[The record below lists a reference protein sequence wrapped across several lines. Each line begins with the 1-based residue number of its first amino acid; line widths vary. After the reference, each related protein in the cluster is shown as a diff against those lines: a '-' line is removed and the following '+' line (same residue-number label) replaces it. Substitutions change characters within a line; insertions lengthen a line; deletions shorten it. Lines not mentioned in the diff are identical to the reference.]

1 MCYGGSIVARG
12 EQEERCVDW
21 VNKLFAQRKV
31 TNLGEDG
38 DWVFVKEAFETAKPN
53 PASSE
58 FPDFLFEGGFIEHFQ
73 VTSTIENSK
82 GSKFRIEQN
91 VFHQKCEENIKSMA
105 ASPFTHSGA
114 FSLTS
119 CPMEMKSPDSTYE
132 NYKKS
137 FQKNWSHHIDSRKAF
152 DQLGKSIFL
161 IEMVGN
167 PITIEEYGTFK
178 CFYKLAYDKD
188 ILEYIYEFRDEVQY
202 VVFIFSDQCEVITT
216 SEIPKYKQTLPNN
229 MHFGVGNHTE
239 VNLPLFLDVN

>member
-1 MCYGGSIVARG
+1 MARG
-12 EQEERCVDW
+12 EQEKMCIDW
-21 VNKLFAQRKV
+21 VNKLFLQRKV
-31 TNLGEDG
+31 ACLGKYS

-73 VTSTIENSK
+73 VASTIENSK
-82 GSKFRIEQN
+82 GSEFRKEQN
-91 VFHQKCEENIKSMA
+91 VFHQKCEENMKSMA
-105 ASPFTHSGA
+105 ASQFTHSGA

-119 CPMEMKSPDSTYE
+119 CLMEMKSPNSTYE

-137 FQKNWSHHIDSRKAF
+137 FQKNWIHHINSRKAF

-161 IEMVGN
+161 IEMVGH
-167 PITIEEYGTFK
+167 PITIEEDGTFK
-178 CFYKLAYDKD
+178 CFYELAYDKD

-202 VVFIFSDQCEVITT
+202 VVFIYSDQCEVVSV
-216 SEIPKYKQTLPNN
+216 SEIPNRKKTLPNN

-239 VNLPLFLDVN
+239 VNLQLLLDIN